1 MAAYPSTRWSQVV
14 AAGGAGAEARG
25 ALAWLCERYW
35 DCLVAHARRRGFTRD
50 AEDLTQDFLLEII
63 GGAMLERADRERG
76 RFRTFLLGC
85 LDHHLMHA
93 RDRQRALKRGGG
105 GQVEPLDEQ
114 QHAGAQAA
122 HERSF
127 DRDWAQLVVRRTKDR
142 VAADEAPAR
151 WLQLAPFLSA
161 NGDAAA
167 YTAAGAALGLT
178 EGAVKVAVHRLR
190 ERFRAALR
198 EEVAQTLDEAD
209 ERLIDGEIALLLA
222 ALSDRA

>member
-14 AAGGAGAEARG
+14 AAGGAGMEARA

-50 AEDLTQDFLLEII
+50 AEDLTQDFLVEII
-63 GGAMLERADRERG
+63 GGALLERADRERG

-105 GQVEPLDEQ
+105 GVVESLDES
-114 QHAGAQAA
+114 QHEGAQA
-122 HERSF
+122 EQLGSF
-127 DRDWAQLVVRRTKDR
+127 DRDWAQLVVRRATDR
-142 VAADEAPAR
+142 LAAAEAPER
-151 WLQLAPFLSA
+151 WTRLAPFLAA

-167 YTAAGAALGLT
+167 YSEAGASLGMT

-222 ALSDRA
+222 ALKDRA